1 MPTPAIAYLT
11 STFRANAGIVI
22 SASHNPFDDNGIKF
36 FSSEGTKLPDEVEE
50 KIEAQLDLAM
60 TTVCSAELGKVR
72 RINDAAGRYIEFC
85 KASGGHH
92 FSLEGLNIVVDCANG
107 AGYHVAPK
115 VFAELGAKVTEI
127 GTQPDGM
134 NINLNCGA
142 TSPAAL
148 KEKVLEIGADI
159 GIALDGDGDR
169 LILVDH
175 TGETVDG
182 DEILLIIAKSLHL
195 AGELEG
201 GVVGT
206 LMTNLGME
214 QALKQIDIPF
224 IRAKVG
230 DRYVMEQLHLN
241 DWVLG
246 GEGSGHIVVR
256 DLLPTGDGT
265 IAAVQVLKAMVES
278 GSSLYELKQGMTKL
292 PQQMINVRFEKRVS
306 IEGVVPIEQA
316 VAEAEQLL
324 GDDGRIL
331 LRPSGTEPV
340 VRVMVEGVDEQLVG
354 QVCQD
359 VADKVEKA
367 LKPLV
372 S

>member
-11 STFRANAGIVI
+11 RTFRADAGIVI
-22 SASHNPFDDNGIKF
+22 SASHNPYEDNGIKF
-36 FSSEGTKLPDEVEE
+36 FSSEGTKLADEIEE

-60 TTVCSAELGKVR
+60 TTVSSDKLGKVR
-72 RINDAAGRYIEFC
+72 RVNDAAGRYIEFC

-92 FSLEGLNIVVDCANG
+92 LSLEGLRLVVDCANG
-107 AGYHVAPK
+107 AAYHVAPK
-115 VFAELGAKVTEI
+115 VFSELGAKVTEI
-127 GTQPDGM
+127 GTHPDGM

-142 TSPAAL
+142 TAPKAL
-148 KEKVLEIGADI
+148 REKVLEVGADI

-169 LILVDH
+169 LILVDDK
-175 TGETVDG
+175 GETVDG
-182 DEILLIIAKSLHL
+182 DEILLIIAKALHSS
-195 AGELEG
+195 GSLEG

-214 QALKQIDIPF
+214 QALKRIDIPF
-224 IRAKVG
+224 VRAKVG

-256 DLLPTGDGT
+256 DLLPTGDGI

-278 GSSLYELKQGMTKL
+278 DASLHELKQGMTKL
-292 PQQMINVRFEKRVS
+292 PQHMINVRLEKRVS
-306 IEGVVPIEQA
+306 IEGVESIDRA
-316 VAEAEQLL
+316 VAEAERIL
-324 GDDGRIL
+324 GEEGRIL

-340 VRVMVEGVDEQLVG
+340 VRVMVEGVDQQLVG
-354 QVCQD
+354 EVCQQ